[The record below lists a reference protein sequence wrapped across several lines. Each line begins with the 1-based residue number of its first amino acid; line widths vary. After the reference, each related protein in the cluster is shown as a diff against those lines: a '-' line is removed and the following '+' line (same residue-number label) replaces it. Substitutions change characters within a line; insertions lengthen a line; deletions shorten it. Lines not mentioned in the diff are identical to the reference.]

1 MKKTFKF
8 RRWMAFLLALILIA
22 TTCISS
28 SDAFL
33 RATGDEAEEEASEE
47 SSDSDDGGSED
58 DSDDGG
64 GDYAEAVEI
73 IVEEEQQ
80 EPTEEYDYSEEYPN
94 EEPSPEEV
102 SSEEPNPEEVI
113 PPEGQNPEDAIP
125 PQGTEPGA
133 DPAPEQGGE
142 GQNYAYDIYFYY
154 GDIEGRHI
162 EGEGALGALILES
175 AQVTVTKETVEY
187 EGQKYDYAATENED
201 GRITENREANVV
213 KVTYTGPVGGE
224 ETPEVQ
230 APEEVPQPVAET
242 YSLKFDNDSEKGSV
256 KIVSASTEAVAENTY
271 EKGTE
276 VTFAVSAKEGS
287 EVSAVKVQ
295 GGDELKGKQE
305 QDGSYTYKVTMTGN
319 MVVEV
324 AYGDAVIDQI
334 QSQMFK
340 AGRVESPVYTVTV
353 TFNFKDDE
361 NPMNK
366 KSETWTTTEK
376 SIDGLYLQTEKYPV
390 LNGHRCVSYAFEDNV
405 YRQGT
410 CLYFGKDAKGNPID
424 KTEYQIDLW
433 YDRCES
439 LIVFETNGGESV
451 ASIAGETGEKIE
463 NRSMPTP
470 KRGDDK
476 FEGWYENKDFSGSPV
491 KELPETYPEGMKVYY
506 AKWQEKSVEAKYTVY
521 YFDMDNKQ
529 IADPINREEKIG
541 EKLFASDYEKEISG
555 YSFEKADPEWLTIE
569 KDSDKNVFNL
579 YYTKIKEESK
589 VKIFKKADRD
599 RCSVGDTIHYTIMIE
614 NTGNCELSDVVIKD
628 SMSTSKS
635 TIPPQEFTFDH
646 IGTPQSGEY
655 IQSVSYDYSVQ
666 QNDAGQIIKNV
677 VSLES
682 KGIELEEEST
692 LEAEVQVEDGEAVLA
707 LSKEITN
714 LPEQGS
720 FELGDTINYRVT
732 AKNAGNMTLTGIE
745 IVDHLKGVSVE
756 SWKPEEDKLAPGEE
770 VSFETTYT
778 VTEDD
783 IVNGTVLNTVTGTA
797 KDENGHEAK
806 VTPAT
811 KDTAVEMKMPSLFVE
826 KRVTDEAGKQYGLG
840 DKVNYL
846 ITVKNNGTVPVN
858 NISVA
863 DKEVELKE
871 SILNLPVGA
880 SAEYH
885 VSYEIKEG
893 DIQAGKFTNTVDVV
907 GYYEKY
913 HNTQEI
919 KATASATVNTVSA
932 QSHLTVSKRVI
943 STPKDGDAYTLGEKI
958 VYEIEVKNDGNQTLT
973 NVSPKDELT
982 GKVWDSSED
991 PGLKEM
997 KPGDTWTGTTTYEVQ
1012 EKDIIKGS
1020 VTNVAQA
1027 AGCSPDPQENVVGTG
1042 TVTVDTAKAN
1052 ADFTVE
1058 KKAVGNDSE
1067 KFYALN
1073 EVVDYT
1079 ITVTNTGN
1087 VTLTNVDVKDALTGG
1102 EANFKDM
1109 APGATNSFTTQ
1120 YKVTEDDIRRG
1131 EVINKV
1137 NAGAK
1142 FANGYAKNVSAEE
1155 TIKTVAKKPHL
1166 TISKKIESTPKN
1178 GATYALGETINYVIA
1193 AVNDGN
1199 QTLTHVVL
1207 KDPLTDEEWEIS
1219 EIKPLESTDLI
1230 RTSHVVTADDIAKGE
1245 VVNVVTATGIGL
1257 DPERDVTPGEI
1268 KAYTV
1273 VSEPRLLVEKHVVG
1287 NDPDKQY
1294 KLGEAVNYIIT
1305 VKNTGNVDINEIG
1318 VDDVLT
1324 EENWSIGTLKPNEK
1338 KEIKTKSHRVTEQE
1352 ISEGQVVNK
1361 ANAWGKPATGGN
1373 LNEEAS
1379 ATVKTEK
1386 PNSHLTVT
1394 KVTTSIPADGIAYRL
1409 GETIEYKIGVLND
1422 GNITLHNVV
1431 VADPLTNQSWE
1442 IKEIKPNQSSTVME
1456 TSYVV
1461 QEADIIRGKVVNETV
1476 VKGVNDND
1484 PEPTVIEGRTED
1496 DTEGQSRLLILSKK
1510 VTSTPANGTA
1520 YALGETITYE
1530 IRALNKGNQTLYNVQ
1545 VDDKLTGWSWTI
1557 PEIKPGQQSAAME
1570 TAYVVQE
1577 ADIMNGCVYNVASAF
1592 EPKPPTDQPDL
1603 IIEPGEV
1610 TAPVVAENP
1619 SLFAKKEAKD
1629 INKSYAVGDE
1639 VEYTISVVNN
1649 GNETIY
1655 NIDIVDDLT
1664 GETWHIDQLAT
1675 DGKSETFTTK
1685 YTVKEEDIRNE
1696 SGKIVNVVTVKG
1708 LDPKGNPVETEA
1720 TETVNTVPLQESMSV
1735 IKTVVN
1741 SKTQY
1746 DVDDVIEYQIAVKN
1760 TGNVTLHN
1768 VRVVDQLKSGSNGKV
1783 TFTDLAGGTQ
1793 QSNGDILF
1801 SELKAGEE
1809 KFIKCEYIV
1818 VRGDANTSISNK
1830 AEVTS
1835 DEITTPVPGET
1846 GDTPIEKLYT
1856 LIVHYVYAA
1865 GGTAAEDYVGQYLAG
1880 ESFGPIYSP
1889 AVNGYRPNMRFVRSG
1904 ENGIPVMPGDKD
1916 TYEITVIYRASS
1928 PEPTDPTDPTPTP
1941 GPTDPTPTPGPTD
1954 PTPTP
1959 GPTDPT
1965 PTPGPTDPTPTPGPT
1980 DPTAT
1985 PDPTPVPV
1993 PGNPIP
1999 VAVVPVAPTPVAG
2012 GGLPVA
2018 LAVPEDLTEIG
2029 DGEVAGAMLDLD
2041 ENGDPVLRAVTD
2053 DRVPLTNRDLD
2064 DHKCCIL
2071 SFLLMLATWLIYT
2084 WYTHS
2089 MKKHQEKLAELKD
2102 QLEEGTLKKRLGLP
2116 DDWQATM

>member
-64 GDYAEAVEI
+64 DDYAEAVEI
-73 IVEEEQQ
+73 IVEEE
-80 EPTEEYDYSEEYPN
+80 PTEDYDYSEEDTN
-94 EEPSPEEV
+94 EES
-102 SSEEPNPEEVI
+102 SSEEQN
-113 PPEGQNPEDAIP
+113 PEGQNPEETMPPEEQNPEGVIP
-125 PQGTEPGA
+125 SEGEEP
-133 DPAPEQGGE
+133 DTTPAPEQGGE

-175 AQVTVTKETVEY
+175 ASVTVDKGTVEH

-230 APEEVPQPVAET
+230 APEEVPQPAAET

-324 AYGDAVIDQI
+324 AYAYAVNMGAAMRRVSRTNQPKYTYIMDFQIVRGYGDVYLDPDTIQYFTKKEVETDKQEIKATEIANVSENTPTIPGYKLKSVSPNTLTLGNDPEKNVFVLAYFPVDASIIFDAGEGVISPDGRYGMTGETI
-334 QSQMFK
+334 GDTSMPTVEREGYKLLGWFDK
-340 AGRVESPVYTVTV
+340 DGKKVDSLPKEFPAGKTVYT
-353 TFNFKDDE
+353 
-361 NPMNK
+361 
-366 KSETWTTTEK
+366 
-376 SIDGLYLQTEKYPV
+376 
-390 LNGHRCVSYAFEDNV
+390 
-405 YRQGT
+405 
-410 CLYFGKDAKGNPID
+410 AKW
-424 KTEYQIDLW
+424 E
-433 YDRCES
+433 E
-439 LIVFETNGGESV
+439 
-451 ASIAGETGEKIE
+451 EKIE
-463 NRSMPTP
+463 ASYTI
-470 KRGDDK
+470 
-476 FEGWYENKDFSGSPV
+476 
-491 KELPETYPEGMKVYY
+491 YY
-506 AKWQEKSVEAKYTVY
+506 LDTDGKKIDGYA
-521 YFDMDNKQ
+521 
-529 IADPINREEKIG
+529 PINKNAEIG
-541 EKLFASDYEKEISG
+541 ETISASDFKEDIPG
-555 YSFEKADPEWLTIE
+555 YSYKGADPEWLTIE

-635 TIPPQEFTFDH
+635 TIPPQVFMFDH

-1109 APGATNSFTTQ
+1109 APGATDSFTTQ
-1120 YKVTEDDIRRG
+1120 YKVTEDDIRRE

-1142 FANGYAKNVSAEE
+1142 FANGYEKNVSAEE

-1207 KDPLTDEEWEIS
+1207 EDPLTGEKWEIS

-1257 DPERDVTPGEI
+1257 DPDRDVTPGEV

-1361 ANAWGKPATGGN
+1361 ANAWGKPATGGD

-1577 ADIMNGCVYNVASAF
+1577 ADIMNGYVYNVASAF

-1675 DGKSETFTTK
+1675 DGKPETFTTK

-1985 PDPTPVPV
+1985 PDPTPAPV

>member
-33 RATGDEAEEEASEE
+33 RATGDEAEEETSEE

-64 GDYAEAVEI
+64 DEYAEAVEI
-73 IVEEEQQ
+73 IVEEE
-80 EPTEEYDYSEEYPN
+80 PTEDYDYLEEDTN
-94 EEPSPEEV
+94 EES
-102 SSEEPNPEEVI
+102 SSEEQN
-113 PPEGQNPEDAIP
+113 PEGQNPEETMPPEEQNPEGVIP
-125 PQGTEPGA
+125 SEGEEP
-133 DPAPEQGGE
+133 DTTPAPEQGGE

-175 AQVTVTKETVEY
+175 ASVTVDKGTVEH
-187 EGQKYDYAATENED
+187 EGQKYDYAVTENED

-276 VTFAVSAKEGS
+276 VTFVVSAKEGS

-295 GGDELKGKQE
+295 GGDELKGKQNE
-305 QDGSYTYKVTMTGN
+305 DGSYTYKVTMTGN

-324 AYGDAVIDQI
+324 AYGDALSMVKPALMRAKAISDQVEYTI
-334 QSQMFK
+334 IFRSVDNEPYKEIREQLTRTGEIGSSISGQNLYDEFK
-340 AGRVESPVYTVTV
+340 NKIEGYYIKSWSYGDKTNADKQETFVLEADADKNIIYLNYYTYEASIFFEVDGGSDVEPILGKTGDLIPKQDMPKTEKEGYE
-353 TFNFKDDE
+353 FLGWYDKD
-361 NPMNK
+361 NK
-366 KSETWTTTEK
+366 KV
-376 SIDGLYLQTEKYPV
+376 SI
-390 LNGHRCVSYAFEDNV
+390 
-405 YRQGT
+405 
-410 CLYFGKDAKGNPID
+410 
-424 KTEYQIDLW
+424 
-433 YDRCES
+433 
-439 LIVFETNGGESV
+439 
-451 ASIAGETGEKIE
+451 
-463 NRSMPTP
+463 
-470 KRGDDK
+470 
-476 FEGWYENKDFSGSPV
+476 
-491 KELPETYPEGMKVYY
+491 LPEKLPAGKTVYY
-506 AKWQEKSVEAKYTVY
+506 AKWQEKSVEANYTVY
-521 YFDMDNKQ
+521 YLD
-529 IADPINREEKIG
+529 ADTKAKIEGIKPVDKVAEIG
-541 EKLFASDYEKEISG
+541 ETISANDFKEDIPG
-555 YSFEKADPEWLTIE
+555 YSYKGADPESLTIE
-569 KDSDKNVFNL
+569 KDSDKNVINL

-599 RCSVGDTIHYTIMIE
+599 RYSVGDTIHYTIIIE

-635 TIPPQEFTFDH
+635 TMPPQEFTFDH

-783 IVNGTVLNTVTGTA
+783 IVNGTVSNTVTGTA
-797 KDENGHEAK
+797 KDGNGHEAK

-811 KDTAVEMKMPSLFVE
+811 KDTAVEMKKPSLFVE

-880 SAEYH
+880 FAEYN

-913 HNTQEI
+913 HNKQEI

-991 PGLKEM
+991 PSLKEM
-997 KPGDTWTGTTTYEVQ
+997 KPGEIWTGTTTYEVQ

-1027 AGCSPDPQENVVGTG
+1027 AGCSPNPQENVVGTG

-1073 EVVDYT
+1073 EVVDYI

-1109 APGATNSFTTQ
+1109 APGATDSFTTQ
-1120 YKVTEDDIRRG
+1120 YKVTEDDIRRE

-1142 FANGYAKNVSAEE
+1142 FANGYEKNVWAEE

-1207 KDPLTDEEWEIS
+1207 EDPLTGEKWEIS

-1257 DPERDVTPGEI
+1257 DPDRDVTPGEV

-1318 VDDVLT
+1318 
-1324 EENWSIGTLKPNEK
+1324 
-1338 KEIKTKSHRVTEQE
+1338 
-1352 ISEGQVVNK
+1352 
-1361 ANAWGKPATGGN
+1361 
-1373 LNEEAS
+1373 
-1379 ATVKTEK
+1379 
-1386 PNSHLTVT
+1386 
-1394 KVTTSIPADGIAYRL
+1394 
-1409 GETIEYKIGVLND
+1409 
-1422 GNITLHNVV
+1422 
-1431 VADPLTNQSWE
+1431 
-1442 IKEIKPNQSSTVME
+1442 
-1456 TSYVV
+1456 
-1461 QEADIIRGKVVNETV
+1461 
-1476 VKGVNDND
+1476 
-1484 PEPTVIEGRTED
+1484 
-1496 DTEGQSRLLILSKK
+1496 
-1510 VTSTPANGTA
+1510 
-1520 YALGETITYE
+1520 
-1530 IRALNKGNQTLYNVQ
+1530 
-1545 VDDKLTGWSWTI
+1545 
-1557 PEIKPGQQSAAME
+1557 
-1570 TAYVVQE
+1570 
-1577 ADIMNGCVYNVASAF
+1577 
-1592 EPKPPTDQPDL
+1592 
-1603 IIEPGEV
+1603 
-1610 TAPVVAENP
+1610 
-1619 SLFAKKEAKD
+1619 
-1629 INKSYAVGDE
+1629 
-1639 VEYTISVVNN
+1639 
-1649 GNETIY
+1649 
-1655 NIDIVDDLT
+1655 
-1664 GETWHIDQLAT
+1664 
-1675 DGKSETFTTK
+1675 
-1685 YTVKEEDIRNE
+1685 
-1696 SGKIVNVVTVKG
+1696 
-1708 LDPKGNPVETEA
+1708 
-1720 TETVNTVPLQESMSV
+1720 
-1735 IKTVVN
+1735 
-1741 SKTQY
+1741 
-1746 DVDDVIEYQIAVKN
+1746 
-1760 TGNVTLHN
+1760 
-1768 VRVVDQLKSGSNGKV
+1768 
-1783 TFTDLAGGTQ
+1783 
-1793 QSNGDILF
+1793 
-1801 SELKAGEE
+1801 
-1809 KFIKCEYIV
+1809 
-1818 VRGDANTSISNK
+1818 
-1830 AEVTS
+1830 
-1835 DEITTPVPGET
+1835 
-1846 GDTPIEKLYT
+1846 
-1856 LIVHYVYAA
+1856 
-1865 GGTAAEDYVGQYLAG
+1865 
-1880 ESFGPIYSP
+1880 
-1889 AVNGYRPNMRFVRSG
+1889 
-1904 ENGIPVMPGDKD
+1904 
-1916 TYEITVIYRASS
+1916 RASCR
-1928 PEPTDPTDPTPTP
+1928 E
-1941 GPTDPTPTPGPTD
+1941 
-1954 PTPTP
+1954 
-1959 GPTDPT
+1959 
-1965 PTPGPTDPTPTPGPT
+1965 
-1980 DPTAT
+1980 
-1985 PDPTPVPV
+1985 
-1993 PGNPIP
+1993 
-1999 VAVVPVAPTPVAG
+1999 
-2012 GGLPVA
+2012 
-2018 LAVPEDLTEIG
+2018 
-2029 DGEVAGAMLDLD
+2029 
-2041 ENGDPVLRAVTD
+2041 
-2053 DRVPLTNRDLD
+2053 RV
-2064 DHKCCIL
+2064 
-2071 SFLLMLATWLIYT
+2071 
-2084 WYTHS
+2084 
-2089 MKKHQEKLAELKD
+2089 
-2102 QLEEGTLKKRLGLP
+2102 
-2116 DDWQATM
+2116 